1 MKEVD
6 GLLNSKRQKVPEPKP
21 SPKDFVWPS
30 QGDHDDK
37 VAQKIAASLQEL
49 LPPKNW
55 THSDLAREL
64 WGTGKTGQARN
75 IGASR
80 RYLTAEHPIPNE
92 RTAAFIADLLGVSM
106 ARLLEP
112 EGKFEPWPDMIRERK
127 DGKKA
132 KRDPD
137 ALLKKKKGKRHDLL
151 KQRAYN
157 KAYRE
162 RKKLEAGGKVKRKY
176 TKRGLPGPPG
186 PQGPAGNGNGHAWVL
201 SEGVPVPEYTFA
213 STEDHP
219 GHLRINITAIVPHP
233 RAMAILHMLEHQAP
247 EAEE

>member
-6 GLLNSKRQKVPEPKP
+6 GLLNSKRPKNPDPKP

-30 QGDHDDK
+30 QSDHDDK

-49 LPPKNW
+49 LPKKEW

-64 WGTGKTGQARN
+64 WGSYENGQARN

-92 RTAAFIADLLGVSM
+92 RTAAFIAQVLDVSM

-112 EGKFEPWPDMIRERK
+112 EGKFVAWPEMIRERK
-127 DGKKA
+127 DGKRF

-137 ALLKKKKGKRHDLL
+137 AALKKKGKKSRDVL

-157 KAYRE
+157 AAYRA
-162 RKKLEAGGKVKRKY
+162 RKKAEREGTTVRRKY
-176 TKRGLPGPPG
+176 TKRPHTNGTG
-186 PQGPAGNGNGHAWVL
+186 AAEGNGSAWVL
-201 SEGVPVPEYTFA
+201 ADGVPVPEYTFE
-213 STEDHP
+213 SQEDHP
-219 GHLRINITAIVPHP
+219 GHLKITINAIVPHP

-247 EAEE
+247 EE